1 VFFVL
6 LAKGEKSSP
15 FGELTRFT
23 SQKGKKIHKTNI
35 QNLKSLENQRRKN
48 QMAKSVY
55 EIITEKII
63 EKLEKGVVPWRQPW
77 TNSNA
82 VNWITQKPYR
92 GINIFLVE
100 PGEYAS
106 KKQILEAGGRIKKE
120 ELKNSHII
128 VYWLWK
134 EKEDEE
140 TGKKKTFA
148 KPFYYRVWEITK
160 QCTGLESKKKIETF
174 DHDPIEK
181 AEEIFKGYI
190 DSPDYTFQSGK
201 AVYYPTWD
209 RVNCPPIKDFKVPEE
224 FYCTLFHEMVHST
237 GHQNRLARLGITTQG
252 VAFGDEV
259 YSKEELVAEMG
270 AAMLCGVAG
279 IDSSTIENSAS
290 YIHSW
295 LRALK
300 KESRLVLQAAAQA
313 QKAADYILG
322 ETKSQLII
330 EN

>member
-1 VFFVL
+1 
-6 LAKGEKSSP
+6 
-15 FGELTRFT
+15 
-23 SQKGKKIHKTNI
+23 
-35 QNLKSLENQRRKN
+35 
-48 QMAKSVY
+48 MAKSVY

-63 EKLEKGVVPWRQPW
+63 ETLEKGVIPWRKPW
-77 TNSNA
+77 NNTNA
-82 VNWITQKPYR
+82 VNWKTQKAYR
-92 GINIFLVE
+92 GINNFLVE

-120 ELKNSHII
+120 EMKHSHLI

-134 EKEDEE
+134 EKEDKE
-140 TGKKKTFA
+140 TNEKKTFA
-148 KPFYYRVWEITK
+148 RPFYYRVWEINT
-160 QCTGLESKKKIETF
+160 QCTDLKSKKSIETF

-181 AEEIFKGYI
+181 AEDIFKGYI
-190 DSPDYTFQSGK
+190 HSPDYTFQSGK

-209 RVNCPPIKDFKVPEE
+209 RLNCPPLQDFKVPEE
-224 FYCTLFHEMVHST
+224 YYCTLFHEMIHST
-237 GHQNRLARLGITTQG
+237 GHKSRLARPGITRDA
-252 VAFGDEV
+252 VAFGDDI

-279 IDSSTIENSAS
+279 IDNSTIENSAS
-290 YIHSW
+290 YIDSW

-322 ETKSQLII
+322 EKS
-330 EN
+330 EE

>member
-1 VFFVL
+1 
-6 LAKGEKSSP
+6 
-15 FGELTRFT
+15 
-23 SQKGKKIHKTNI
+23 
-35 QNLKSLENQRRKN
+35 
-48 QMAKSVY
+48 MAKSVY

-63 EKLEKGVVPWRQPW
+63 GKLEKGVVPWRQPW

-82 VNWITQKPYR
+82 VNWKTQKPYR

-106 KKQILEAGGRIKKE
+106 KKQILDAGGRIKKE

-140 TGKKKTFA
+140 TKKKKTFA
-148 KPFYYRVWEITK
+148 KPFYYRVWEINK
-160 QCTGLESKKKIETF
+160 QCTGLESKRRIETF

-190 DSPDYTFQSGK
+190 NAPDYTFQSGK
-201 AVYYPTWD
+201 AVYYPKWD
-209 RVNCPPIKDFKVPEE
+209 RINCPPIKDYKVPEE
-224 FYCTLFHEMVHST
+224 FYCTLFHEMAHST
-237 GHQNRLARLGITTQG
+237 GHQSRLARPGIMTEG
-252 VAFGDEV
+252 VAFGDEI

-270 AAMLCGVAG
+270 AAMLCGMAG
-279 IDSSTIENSAS
+279 IDNSTLENSAS
-290 YIHSW
+290 YIDSW

-322 ETKSQLII
+322 ETKAHSID

>member
-1 VFFVL
+1 
-6 LAKGEKSSP
+6 
-15 FGELTRFT
+15 
-23 SQKGKKIHKTNI
+23 
-35 QNLKSLENQRRKN
+35 
-48 QMAKSVY
+48 MAKSVY

-82 VNWITQKPYR
+82 VNWKTQKPYR

-106 KKQILEAGGRIKKE
+106 QKQILEAGGRIQKE

-128 VYWLWK
+128 VYWLLK

-140 TGKKKTFA
+140 TGEKNTFA
-148 KPFYYRVWEITK
+148 KPFYYRVWEINK
-160 QCTGLESKKKIETF
+160 QCEGLESRRSHETF

-181 AEEIFKGYI
+181 AEDIYKGYI
-190 DSPDYTFQSGK
+190 DSPDFSFQSGK
-201 AVYYPTWD
+201 AVYYPTRD
-209 RVNCPPIKDFKVPEE
+209 KINCPPIKDFKVPEE
-224 FYCTLFHEMVHST
+224 YYCTLFHEMVHST
-237 GHQNRLARLGITTQG
+237 GHQNRLARPGITTQG

-270 AAMLCGVAG
+270 AAMLCGIAG
-279 IDSSTIENSAS
+279 IDNSTIENSAS
-290 YIHSW
+290 YIDLW
-295 LRALK
+295 LRTLK
-300 KESRLVLQAAAQA
+300 KESRLVIQAAAQA
-313 QKAADYILG
+313 QKAVDYNLG
-322 ETKSQLII
+322 DNMKQSID